1 MFSLYM
7 DRLEGFLEQG
17 LLANLTTVEK
27 RAVRIAGLLMPGL
40 LFADDI
46 LFLST

>member
-27 RAVRIAGLLMPGL
+27 WAVQIAGLLIPGL

>member
-17 LLANLTTVEK
+17 LLANLTAVEK
-27 RAVRIAGLLMPGL
+27 HAVQIVGLLIPGL